1 MGERSAIRTELLQMG
16 KRRRL
21 PSVTMAQN
29 SGMALKI
36 KETHL
41 TTQINRIQKHPQDG
55 ADSAAAQ
62 NLLQKLQER
71 SAIRT
76 ELLQMGLRR
85 RLPSVTM
92 AQNSGMGLKIQET
105 HLTTQI
111 DRLKKQLQG
120 KTSGPDFNA
129 LLQKLQERSSLRIEI
144 AGTRSRKQN

>member
-41 TTQINRIQKHPQDG
+41 TTQINRLQKRLQDG
-55 ADSAAAQ
+55 TDPAAAQ

-76 ELLQMGLRR
+76 ELVQMGKRR

-92 AQNSGMGLKIQET
+92 AQNSGMALKIKET

-111 DRLKKQLQG
+111 DRLKKQL
-120 KTSGPDFNA
+120 
-129 LLQKLQERSSLRIEI
+129 
-144 AGTRSRKQN
+144 